1 MKGKVLYDTK
11 IIRNVLLHELSKTI
25 AVSLACVIEP
35 YNGMLSASLP
45 RYLSNQPFFQP
56 NIDKLMPIASTP
68 NTNNTGKI
76 YVP

>member
-1 MKGKVLYDTK
+1 MLQ
-11 IIRNVLLHELSKTI
+11 HALSKTM
-25 AVSLACVIEP
+25 AESLACVVEP
-35 YNGMLSASLP
+35 YNGMLCDSLR

-68 NTNNTGKI
+68 NTNKTGMI